1 MLSSQWM
8 QRRWCDL
15 QRRRCI
21 SSFEVS
27 RQRARVL
34 YKQQGIKQDNHFVI
48 LLDRASSDSHS
59 ESACVDT
66 RVLSQ
71 NRRLYAF
78 SKLNTVDQLALA
90 EAAACS
96 FGTAADPFVFVWSS
110 PPCRVPYVERCC
122 GGVAV
127 PAAVSLRLPWFS
139 VRACSRA
146 DPMGK
151 RLQSA
156 GCCSCLAPE

>member
-1 MLSSQWM
+1 M
-8 QRRWCDL
+8 
-15 QRRRCI
+15 
-21 SSFEVS
+21 
-27 RQRARVL
+27 
-34 YKQQGIKQDNHFVI
+34 
-48 LLDRASSDSHS
+48 LDRAISNSYS
-59 ESACVDT
+59 EFACIDT
-66 RVLSQ
+66 GVLSQ
-71 NRRLYAF
+71 NRRLYVS

-90 EAAACS
+90 EATGS

-110 PPCRVPYVERCC
+110 CRCHVAYVERCC
-122 GGVAV
+122 GGVVV

-156 GCCSCLAPE
+156 GC